1 MDKISAL
8 QIENKILKKQLV
20 KKNMEIKNLNSQLKS
35 LENKFETEVLKQIDK
50 AVKLVRA
57 EYEKHINELNNKIN
71 KLEAKLNINS
81 SNSSLP
87 GSKNSLQT
95 KIPNTRE
102 KTDKS
107 KGGQLGRNRKVLE
120 PFKEEEITETIEHT
134 LDKCPKCNGDITLK
148 NVVISDI
155 IDFNIKV
162 TKTRN
167 KIHNYICNDCKETIK
182 SNHSLKSGTSYGSN
196 VKASA
201 ITLMNDANVPINKVK
216 KYISGITNGEINL
229 SEGYIAKLQK
239 TIAKLIDPFI
249 DELKLNIL
257 KSKIVHWDDT
267 VIKINTKK
275 GYLRFYGNE
284 KLALIIAHETKKEK
298 GIDNDGILMNL
309 NKNQVLVHDHLLYN
323 YNPKFDFKN
332 AECNAHILR
341 YLKGVTDNT
350 HTHTWQIK
358 MAELLSESNKNRES
372 KKAYDMETITQIKH
386 RYNNIISIGYQE
398 NETLPPYHYYKEEE
412 FKLIKRLDKFQDAHL
427 LFIKDFD
434 VPFSNN
440 TAEQSFRISKT
451 KLKVSG
457 LFQNI
462 NSASN
467 YAKILSYMETCHR
480 HGVNKHEAIKKLLD
494 GKPYTIK
501 ELIDLKNQ

>member
-8 QIENKILKKQLV
+8 QIENKILKRQLV
-20 KKNMEIKNLNSQLKS
+20 KKNMENKNLNSQLKS

-71 KLEAKLNINS
+71 KLESRLNINS

-102 KTDKS
+102 KTDKPR
-107 KGGQLGRNRKVLE
+107 GGQLGRNRKALE

-148 NVVISDI
+148 NIVISDI

-216 KYISGITNGEINL
+216 KYISGITNGEISL

-239 TIAKLIDPFI
+239 TTAKLIDPFI
-249 DELKLNIL
+249 DE
-257 KSKIVHWDDT
+257 
-267 VIKINTKK
+267 
-275 GYLRFYGNE
+275 
-284 KLALIIAHETKKEK
+284 
-298 GIDNDGILMNL
+298 
-309 NKNQVLVHDHLLYN
+309 
-323 YNPKFDFKN
+323 
-332 AECNAHILR
+332 
-341 YLKGVTDNT
+341 
-350 HTHTWQIK
+350 
-358 MAELLSESNKNRES
+358 
-372 KKAYDMETITQIKH
+372 
-386 RYNNIISIGYQE
+386 
-398 NETLPPYHYYKEEE
+398 
-412 FKLIKRLDKFQDAHL
+412 
-427 LFIKDFD
+427 
-434 VPFSNN
+434 
-440 TAEQSFRISKT
+440 
-451 KLKVSG
+451 
-457 LFQNI
+457 
-462 NSASN
+462 
-467 YAKILSYMETCHR
+467 
-480 HGVNKHEAIKKLLD
+480 
-494 GKPYTIK
+494 
-501 ELIDLKNQ
+501 